1 MAAELYHITGLF
13 STISERL
20 ARATSIACSLFSVQA
35 CTARAHTYIGLSL

>member
-13 STISERL
+13 SERL